1 MFNRKFS
8 GIFVVIIALLL
19 IPLLYSCNKKNKA
32 VVAEIGDEKIYLYEF
47 ENAFAKNSQ
56 YPDSLK
62 YKTLEQKKEFLNIL
76 IAFRLKAKDARER
89 GMLDLPDIQQ
99 DIKDFQKN
107 IHIFLTDKKVV
118 LPAIEK
124 LYERKKSE
132 VRASHILIT
141 LPVGA
146 TEADSIKAYQK
157 AEQILKRL
165 EAGEDFSVV
174 ARETSD
180 DGSVVKNNGDLYY
193 FTGGNT
199 VPEFEDAVYDLSV
212 GQISKKPVRTMFG
225 LHIIK
230 LTDKR
235 KRLDAIRASH
245 ILIQDTRDSA
255 GAIVDSMAT
264 LKKAQDILNQLKNN
278 GDFNKLAIENS
289 QDPGS
294 AQKGGDLGFFQ
305 RRRMEQ
311 TFDSVAFSMSPGET
325 SGLVRTPFG
334 WHIIKVT
341 EVRELP
347 TYEKMYEV
355 LKAEFKRSEAF
366 KKDYAKYLAEVK
378 NEYKFELNSAGMQIL
393 RAKLDSTQ
401 TFGVIN
407 FDTLFTTQ
415 DKESVIASF
424 EGGSIKVGDI
434 IMFLKSNPMFSG
446 SAALYKTILNVIDET
461 TNPVLLNYVAF
472 KEKIDKSDEYVEQLT
487 EYENG
492 LLKFKVEQEE
502 IQSKIKITQEDM
514 QKYYEE
520 NKTKFAYTDPNT
532 NEQRV
537 KNFDEVKGEISNELQ
552 QKKFAELDKI
562 YIENLKQKY
571 QIKIHDSVLDKA
583 FKEL

>member
-1 MFNRKFS
+1 MFNKKFS
-8 GIFVVIIALLL
+8 GIFVIVIALVL

-124 LYERKKSE
+124 LYERKKFE

-141 LPVGA
+141 LPVGG

-157 AEQILKRL
+157 ADQIIKRL
-165 EAGEDFSVV
+165 EAGEDFAVV
-174 ARETSD
+174 ARETSE

-264 LKKAQDILNQLKNN
+264 LKKAQDILNKLNSN

-334 WHIIKVT
+334 WHIIRVT

-366 KKDYAKYLAEVK
+366 KKDYAKYLSDVK
-378 NEYKFELNSAGMQIL
+378 TEYKFELNKAGLQLLIS
-393 RAKLDSTQ
+393 KLDSTQ
-401 TFGVIN
+401 TFGTIN
-407 FDTLFTTQ
+407 FDTLFTAA
-415 DKESVIASF
+415 DKENVIASF
-424 EGGSIKVGDI
+424 EGGSIKVGDV

-446 SAALYKTILNVIDET
+446 NAALYRTVMNVIDEAS
-461 TNPVLLNYVAF
+461 NPVLLNYVAF

-520 NKTKFAYTDPNT
+520 NKTKFSYTDPNT
-532 NEQRV
+532 NEQRI

-571 QIKIHDSVLDKA
+571 QIKIHETVLENA
-583 FKEL
+583 FKE

>member
-1 MFNRKFS
+1 MFNKKFS
-8 GIFVVIIALLL
+8 GIFVVIIALLM

-62 YKTLEQKKEFLNIL
+62 YKTLEQKKDFLNVL

-157 AEQILKRL
+157 AEQIMKRL
-165 EAGEDFSVV
+165 EAGEDFAVV
-174 ARETSD
+174 AKETSD

-199 VPEFEDAVYDLSV
+199 VPEFEDAVYDLGV

-245 ILIQDTRDSA
+245 ILIQDARDSA

-311 TFDSVAFSMSPGET
+311 TFDSVAFSLSPGET

-378 NEYKFELNSAGMQIL
+378 KEYKFELNSAGMKL
-393 RAKLDSTQ
+393 LTSKLDSTQ

-407 FDTLFTTQ
+407 FDTLFTSQ
-415 DKESVIASF
+415 DKENIIASF
-424 EGGSIKVGDI
+424 EGGSIKVGDVI
-434 IMFLKSNPMFSG
+434 LFLKSNPMFSG
-446 SAALYKTILNVIDET
+446 SVALYKTILNIIDESA
-461 TNPVLLNYVAF
+461 NPVLLNYVAF

-520 NKTKFAYTDPNT
+520 NKTKFSYTDPNT

-562 YIENLKQKY
+562 YIENLKQKF
-571 QIKIHDSVLDKA
+571 QIKIYDSVLDKA
-583 FKEL
+583 FKE

>member
-1 MFNRKFS
+1 MFNRKFP
-8 GIFVVIIALLL
+8 GIFVVIIALLM

-146 TEADSIKAYQK
+146 TETDSIKAYQK

-165 EAGEDFSVV
+165 EAGEDFAIV
-174 ARETSD
+174 ARETSE

-355 LKAEFKRSEAF
+355 LKTEFKRSEAF

-378 NEYKFELNSAGMQIL
+378 NEYKFELNSAGMQLL

-401 TFGVIN
+401 TFGIIN
-407 FDTLFTTQ
+407 FDTLFTSQ
-415 DKESVIASF
+415 DKENVIASF
-424 EGGSIKVGDI
+424 EGGSIKVGDVI
-434 IMFLKSNPMFSG
+434 LFLKSNPMFSG

-461 TNPVLLNYVAF
+461 ANPVLLNYVAF

-562 YIENLKQKY
+562 YLENLKQKY

-583 FKEL
+583 FKE

>member
-1 MFNRKFS
+1 MFNKNFR
-8 GIFVVIIALLL
+8 GIFLIIIALVL

-62 YKTLEQKKEFLNIL
+62 YKTLEQKKDFLNVL

-118 LPAIEK
+118 TPAIEK
-124 LYERKKSE
+124 LYERKKFE

-157 AEQILKRL
+157 ADQVIKRL
-165 EAGEDFSVV
+165 ESGEDFAVV
-174 ARETSD
+174 ARETSE

-264 LKKAQDILNQLKNN
+264 LKKAQDILNQIKNN

-311 TFDSVAFSMSPGET
+311 TFDSVAFSLSPGEI

-366 KKDYAKYLAEVK
+366 KKDYAKYLAEVRK
-378 NEYKFELNSAGMQIL
+378 EYKFEINSTGL
-393 RAKLDSTQ
+393 KLLTSKLDSTQ

-407 FDTLFTTQ
+407 FDTLFTAQ
-415 DKESVIASF
+415 DKENVIASF

-446 SAALYKTILNVIDET
+446 SAALYRTIMNVIDESS
-461 TNPVLLNYVAF
+461 NPVLLNYVAF

-520 NKTKFAYTDPNT
+520 NKTKFTYTDPNT
-532 NEQRV
+532 NEQRI

-571 QIKIHDSVLDKA
+571 QIKIYDSVLENA
-583 FKEL
+583 FKE

>member
-1 MFNRKFS
+1 MFNKKYS
-8 GIFVVIIALLL
+8 WIFIVIIAFVL
-19 IPLLYSCNKKNKA
+19 IPLLYSCNKKNKS

-47 ENAFAKNSQ
+47 ENAFAKNTQ

-62 YKTLEQKKEFLNIL
+62 YKTIEEKKDFLNVL

-89 GMLDLPDIQQ
+89 GMLNLPDIQQ

-107 IHIFLTDKKVV
+107 IHIFLVDKKVV
-118 LPAIEK
+118 LPAIKK
-124 LYERKKSE
+124 LYDRKKYE

-157 AEQILKRL
+157 ADQVIKRL
-165 EAGEDFSVV
+165 ESGEDFAVV
-174 ARETSD
+174 AREMSD

-199 VPEFEDAVYDLSV
+199 VPEFEDAVYELSV
-212 GQISKKPVRTMFG
+212 GQITKKPVRTMFG

-230 LTDKR
+230 LTDKK

-264 LKKAQDILNQLKNN
+264 LKKAEDILNQLRNN

-294 AQKGGDLGFFQ
+294 AAKGGDLGFFQ

-311 TFDSVAFSMSPGET
+311 TFDSVAFSLKPGET

-347 TYEKMYEV
+347 EFEKMYEV
-355 LKAEFKRSEAF
+355 LKAEFKRSEAY
-366 KKDYAKYLAEVK
+366 KKDYAKYIADVRK
-378 NEYKFELNSAGMQIL
+378 DYKFEINSAGFEL
-393 RAKLDSTQ
+393 FKSKLDSTQ
-401 TFGVIN
+401 TFGTIN
-407 FDTLFTTQ
+407 FDTLFTPQ
-415 DKESVIASF
+415 DRENVIASF
-424 EGGSIKVGDI
+424 SGGSIKIGDVI
-434 IMFLKSNPMFSG
+434 AFLKSNPMFSG
-446 SAALYKTILNVIDET
+446 NAALYKAVMNVIDESS
-461 TNPVLLNYVAF
+461 NPVLLNYVAF

-502 IQSKIKITQEDM
+502 IQSKIKITEDDM
-514 QKYYEE
+514 RKYYQE
-520 NKTKFAYTDPNT
+520 NSSKYSYTDPNS
-532 NEQRV
+532 NEQKI
-537 KNFDEVKGEISNELQ
+537 KNYDDVKGEISNELQ

-571 QIKIHDSVLDKA
+571 QIKIYDSVLEKA
-583 FKEL
+583 FKE